1 MHMTSHNDVV
11 GNPDHK
17 SRSEDDLM
25 VTRNRSHDKTTAA
38 LILTHTIRAIAF
50 VAFAYGLWTGI
61 LNSLFALVAG
71 IGDLVIGVAAIPVAF
86 AIVKRYQSTTRMAIT
101 WNILGMIDLV
111 LAIGLGLG
119 INIAAMSTF
128 PWIIIPTIGVPSWLA
143 IHGILLRRLFKE
155 QSRIKKGRSS
165 IPEIQK

>member
-1 MHMTSHNDVV
+1 MD
-11 GNPDHK
+11 
-17 SRSEDDLM
+17 R
-25 VTRNRSHDKTTAA
+25 
-38 LILTHTIRAIAF
+38 
-50 VAFAYGLWTGI
+50 I

-71 IGDLVIGVAAIPVAF
+71 IGDLVVGVAAIPVAF
-86 AIVKRYQSTTRMAIT
+86 AVVKRYQSATRMAIT

-119 INIAAMSTF
+119 ISIAAMSTF
-128 PWIIIPTIGVPSWLA
+128 PWFIIPTIGVPSWLA